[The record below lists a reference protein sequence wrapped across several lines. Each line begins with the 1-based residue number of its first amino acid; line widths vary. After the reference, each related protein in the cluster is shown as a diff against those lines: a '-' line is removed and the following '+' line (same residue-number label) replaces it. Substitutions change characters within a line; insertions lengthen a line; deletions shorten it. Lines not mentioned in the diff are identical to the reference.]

1 VLKNSIFAKN
11 QCNINL
17 KTFYMKKLNFT
28 LILSFV
34 CVFSFAQ
41 VTTHLSVNNAPKK
54 TNSNQTKAMAMSQF
68 DCNSNYVPSTNGI
81 VLNFYLDFSSPD
93 AEYADYIK
101 LEFPA
106 GFTTVSATA
115 IGTTN
120 PNTVGQD
127 TATWGST
134 PGGGSGW
141 GDINSSNGPF
151 NFSVTVDVGAITGQ
165 QTISYS
171 IIGDGYGATPHSLS
185 GTITVNEAIAADVK
199 AESIDVDNIVYGAFA
214 PQATAFNNGSATQSF
229 DFIMQINPGGYIDT
243 VSINNLAA
251 AASQQESFASFTPTT
266 QGVHSV
272 TIYTDLSGDGNT
284 ANDTLEGSFYYLDAN
299 PVKAYAWNAYSPST
313 VVSAGPVSLMTDAGA
328 LTSIIADTNTV
339 FAGTWMD
346 SIWVVINNN
355 NQEMFKVDTTSGALT
370 LLTTVTGMSGGPTGI
385 AYDYT
390 TSTLFGIVYNDPNS
404 ELYSIDV
411 TTGTATLIGS
421 NPGLAINLA
430 CDHNGDLFT
439 VDLLGDSTYAVNK
452 STAAWTGIGPVGID
466 LNYAQD
472 MEYDHNN
479 NVCYMAAYGS
489 QGELRILDL
498 TTGESFLVEAF
509 TDGCEVTALAIPKYG
524 TPSSIN
530 NANED
535 NTFNI
540 YPNPSQGVF
549 TITKTEE
556 AEIFVY
562 DILGNLVFTETI
574 DSQAKIDLSQLS
586 NGNYIL
592 KLVENN
598 QVFTKQISIIK

>member
-1 VLKNSIFAKN
+1 
-11 QCNINL
+11 
-17 KTFYMKKLNFT
+17 MKKLNFT
-28 LILSFV
+28 LLLSFI
-34 CVFSFAQ
+34 CAFSFAQ

-54 TNSNQTKAMAMSQF
+54 TNSNQTKAMLMSQF

-93 AEYADYIK
+93 AEYADYIE
-101 LEFPA
+101 LTFPT
-106 GFTTVSATA
+106 GFTVVSGTNIGSTTVNASTQTSSV
-115 IGTTN
+115 IG
-120 PNTVGQD
+120 
-127 TATWGST
+127 WGST
-134 PGGGSGW
+134 PAGGSGW

-199 AESIDVDNIVYGAFA
+199 AESIDIDNIVYGAFA

-243 VSINNLAA
+243 VSISSLAA

-266 QGVHSV
+266 AGIHSV
-272 TIYTDLSGDGNT
+272 KIYTDLSGDGNT
-284 ANDTLEGSFYYLDAN
+284 ANDTLEASFYYLDAN
-299 PVKAYAWNAYSPST
+299 PVKAYAWNAYSPGS

-346 SIWVVINNN
+346 SIWVVMNNN
-355 NQEMFKVDTTSGALT
+355 NQKMFKVDTTSGALT
-370 LLTTVTGMSGGPTGI
+370 LLTTVTGMTDGPTGI
-385 AYDYT
+385 AYDYI

-439 VDLLGDSTYAVNK
+439 VDLLGDSTYAINK
-452 STAAWTGIGPVGID
+452 STAAWTGIGPVGVN

-509 TDGCEVTALAIPKYG
+509 TDGCEVTALAIPKDG
-524 TPSSIN
+524 GSSSIN
-530 NANED
+530 NL
-535 NTFNI
+535 NTDKNFNI
-540 YPNPSQGVF
+540 FPNPSNGIF
-549 TITKTEE
+549 TITNKEE

-562 DILGNLVFTETI
+562 DVLGNLVFTETI
-574 DSQAKIDLSQLS
+574 TAQAKINLSKLS
-586 NGNYIL
+586 NGNYII

-598 QVFTKQISIIK
+598 QISTKQISIIK

>member
-1 VLKNSIFAKN
+1 
-11 QCNINL
+11 
-17 KTFYMKKLNFT
+17 MKKLNFT

-34 CVFSFAQ
+34 CAFSFAQ
-41 VTTHLSVNNAPKK
+41 ITTNQSVNNAPKK
-54 TNSNQTKAMAMSQF
+54 TNSNQTKEMIMSQF
-68 DCNSNYVPSTNGI
+68 VCNSNYVPSTNGV
-81 VLNFYLDFSSPD
+81 VLNFYLDFSTPD
-93 AEYADYIK
+93 VEYADYVE
-101 LEFPA
+101 LTFPT
-106 GFTTVSATA
+106 GFTVVS
-115 IGTTN
+115 GTN
-120 PNTVGQD
+120 I
-127 TATWGST
+127 GST
-134 PGGGSGW
+134 TVNASTQTTSVIGWGDTPAGGSGL
-141 GDINSSNGPF
+141 GDIPPNSGPYS
-151 NFSVTVDVGAITGQ
+151 FSVTVDVGAITGQ

-171 IIGDGYGATPHSLS
+171 ILGDGWGSNPNDLS

-199 AESIDVDNIVYGAFA
+199 AESIDIDNIVYGAFV

-229 DFIMQINPGGYIDT
+229 DFIMEINPGGYADT
-243 VSINNLAA
+243 VSINSLAA
-251 AASQQESFASFTPTT
+251 VTSQQESFASFTPTT
-266 QGVHSV
+266 QGVHNV
-272 TIYTDLSGDGNT
+272 TIYTDLSGDGDNS
-284 ANDTLEGSFYYLDAN
+284 NDTLKGTFYYLDAN
-299 PVKAYAWNAYSPST
+299 PVKAYAWNAYSPGS

-346 SIWVVINNN
+346 SIWVVMNNN
-355 NQEMFKVDTTSGALT
+355 NQKMFKVDTTSGALT
-370 LLTTVTGMSGGPTGI
+370 LLTTVTGMSDGPTGI

-390 TSTLFGIVYNDPNS
+390 TSTLFGIVYNSPNS

-411 TTGTATLIGS
+411 SSGTATLIGS

-439 VDLLGDSTYAVNK
+439 VDIAGDSTYAVNK
-452 STAAWTGIGPVGID
+452 STAAWTGIGPVGVN

-524 TPSSIN
+524 IPSSIN
-530 NANED
+530 NAKED

-549 TITKTEE
+549 TITNTEE

-574 DSQAKIDLSQLS
+574 AAKAKIDLSKLS
-586 NGNYIL
+586 NGNYII

-598 QVFTKQISIIK
+598 QISTKQISIIK